1 MDNTKRAHR
10 SYQVVIYYSVLTYYR
25 ICVVKNSG
33 WADLLARIDY
43 VANSAN
49 GLNFGKG
56 KFLITE
62 HEGINAGL
70 PRDKGAF
77 T

>member
-1 MDNTKRAHR
+1 MDNVKRSRR
-10 SYQVVIYYSVLTYYR
+10 SYHVVIYYSVLTYYR

-33 WADLLARIDY
+33 WGDLLARIDY
-43 VANSAN
+43 VVNSAD
-49 GLNFGKG
+49 GLNFGRG
-56 KFLITE
+56 KFLISE

-70 PRDKGAF
+70 PGDKGAF